1 MRKEIEMAKPI
12 TKYEQ
17 VLSDARQQLTLA
29 EDLLAKRRSEAVA
42 AIGVVEKEEAVVNA
56 LRAAYGAL
64 EKSLAPQPRQRST
77 KKSSASPL
85 AQKEPAADKEAKCG
99 TCGNVKDHPDHD
111 RSYIK
116 SHDFEPPKSVARAP
130 RRSSKKSEATPS
142 IQSLETSSE
151 DVGNAALA
159 ASGGVSGD

>member
-111 RSYIK
+111 RGYIK
-116 SHDFEPPKSVARAP
+116 SHDFEPPKSVARAQRKLKQKP
-130 RRSSKKSEATPS
+130 EAALS
-142 IQSLETSSE
+142 IPSLETISE
-151 DVGNAALA
+151 GATDAALA
-159 ASGGVSGD
+159 ASGGG